1 MIGYGHLLLGV
12 LTAAAVLL
20 ILELEHIP
28 GLRVLDAH
36 HYSNRVASDREGKSH
51 PPEDPTSGR

>member
-1 MIGYGHLLLGV
+1 LLGV

-36 HYSNRVASDREGKSH
+36 HYGSRNGSDHEGESH
-51 PPEDPTSGR
+51 RPEDPSSAR

>member
-1 MIGYGHLLLGV
+1 LLGV

-36 HYSNRVASDREGKSH
+36 HYGSRNPSDREGQPH
-51 PPEDPTSGR
+51 PPEDQSPAR